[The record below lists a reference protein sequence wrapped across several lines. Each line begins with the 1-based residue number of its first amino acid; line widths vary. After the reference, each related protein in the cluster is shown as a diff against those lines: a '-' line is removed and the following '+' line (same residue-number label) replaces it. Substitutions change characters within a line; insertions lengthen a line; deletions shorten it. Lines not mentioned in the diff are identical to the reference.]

1 MNYMPKDGWV
11 EILQD
16 ICPLCGN
23 PLPEPSDLDIQWLFI
38 EPFCLFTGA
47 YARAVCCGQ
56 SVFLTW
62 RKSDGLFHY
71 EIKADRYWRCKSDDR
86 HRLNEQLEQLRARAI
101 DNDSRN
107 VLQSGEEVCERG
119 LFEPVPDMATAGNE
133 VLPQARGLSK
143 QYDF

>member
-1 MNYMPKDGWV
+1 
-11 EILQD
+11 
-16 ICPLCGN
+16 
-23 PLPEPSDLDIQWLFI
+23 LFI

-86 HRLNEQLEQLRARAI
+86 HRLNEQLDELRGRAK
-101 DNDSRN
+101 DNDRRD
-107 VLQSGEEVCERG
+107 VLQSGNALRERG
-119 LFEPVPDMATAGNE
+119 LVKPVQDMAAAGDE
-133 VLPQARGLSK
+133 VIPPARGLSK